1 MPITKFFIFSFESTH
16 QAMMF
21 PEKIFWFP
29 PKAIFL
35 MMIWSLQNLRHFV
48 TPFALVSSR
57 LDWGREVG
65 GSRTL
70 IPLKP
75 GDLVVSFSI
84 MENYHGKCLRD
95 VLQHIA
101 NGNKNILMHK
111 IPFYRKEC
119 LIKKKRRKRW
129 INLVLE
135 RRKTR
140 VLGKTLYFKFR
151 YSNTDVQI
159 WTLIAVVIFLSSYT

>member
-1 MPITKFFIFSFESTH
+1 MIFDTSAKLCWNIYIPRLVISWYSALSLLFQFQLVSSEWNFQTREPPQSYFSCSFFRFNVPITKFFIFSFESTH

-35 MMIWSLQNLRHFV
+35 MIIWSLQNLRHFV
-48 TPFALVSSR
+48 TPFALVSSW

-70 IPLKP
+70 IPLKLS
-75 GDLVVSFSI
+75 DLVVSFSI

-101 NGNKNILMHK
+101 NG
-111 IPFYRKEC
+111 
-119 LIKKKRRKRW
+119 
-129 INLVLE
+129 
-135 RRKTR
+135 
-140 VLGKTLYFKFR
+140 
-151 YSNTDVQI
+151 
-159 WTLIAVVIFLSSYT
+159 SSP